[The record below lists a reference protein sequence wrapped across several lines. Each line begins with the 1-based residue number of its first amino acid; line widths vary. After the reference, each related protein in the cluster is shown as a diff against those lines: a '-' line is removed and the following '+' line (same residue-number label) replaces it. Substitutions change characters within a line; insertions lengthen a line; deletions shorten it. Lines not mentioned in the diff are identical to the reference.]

1 MKFKRYRNP
10 AGIIFSSVFLYLYA
24 KMSYREIEFNLAL
37 QDNKVDHT
45 TVFRWVQAFSKKLVY
60 NFKRRKRL
68 IGNSWYIDET
78 YIEVNKTWV
87 YLYRAVDKSG
97 KTVHFYLSEK
107 RNLRAARKFLIDAIK
122 LHGNPE
128 KMTMDLSG
136 SNIAAANSINDK
148 LKNKD
153 KFEIRTSKYLN
164 NRIEQDHRKI
174 KQKFKQTLGFKS
186 FKTAETTL
194 YGIEVVHALLK
205 EFKETRD
212 SYAQTV
218 FQEFC
223 RLVA

>member
-1 MKFKRYRNP
+1 MKFKRYINP
-10 AGIIFSSVFLYLYA
+10 AGIIFSSVFLYLCA

-37 QDNKVDHT
+37 QGHSADHT
-45 TVFRWVQAFSKKLVY
+45 TIFRWVQTFSKKLIY

-78 YIEVNKTWV
+78 YIEVNKKWV

-107 RNLRAARKFLIDAIK
+107 RNLRAAGKFLIDAIK
-122 LHGNPE
+122 LHGKPE
-128 KMTMDLSG
+128 KMTVDLSG
-136 SNIAAANSINDK
+136 SNISAIDSINDK

-153 KFEIRTSKYLN
+153 KIEKRTSKYLN

-205 EFKETRD
+205 EFKGTRD
-212 SYAQTV
+212 NYAQTV

-223 RLVA
+223 KLVA